1 MGRAARRLFASRLRA
16 LRETT
21 YPVKVTQD
29 QLAAALG
36 KGKPLSSAAISM
48 WENGEV
54 DKWPSESRLVQYALI
69 FSLPRGPSLTPHP
82 SDASTLD
89 KPARIRFH
97 RLRAELLELRDGAE
111 REARLERSAPR
122 ALDVNELWHHDR
134 AEKLVVVAPELPAT
148 GTAES
153 DRGYVRL
160 ARYGDLDAFFEMF
173 VALTR
178 MGYHNL
184 SHRSAREPGIGT
196 ERNLVL
202 VGGPVGNPL
211 TLTFGHLLGLPFE
224 PDAVAAGAANL
235 FRLPDGTPVRPRVL
249 GQSQVVEDI
258 GLFVRA
264 ANPTNPE
271 ADLTICTGSY
281 TYGALG
287 AVRLF
292 TDPRHGAGN
301 VAVVRERL
309 GQARAFAVLFRV
321 NVIDGRVPVPRLPG
335 SLIECRAL

>member
-1 MGRAARRLFASRLRA
+1 MARAARRLLASRLRA

-69 FSLPRGPSLTPHP
+69 FSLPRGPGLVAQPP
-82 SDASTLD
+82 DMSTLD

-97 RLRAELLELRDGAE
+97 RLRSELLELREDAE
-111 REARLERSAPR
+111 REARRDR
-122 ALDVNELWHHDR
+122 ATPVAFDTNDLWHHDR
-134 AEKLVVVAPELPAT
+134 AEKLVVVAPERPAAPAQE
-148 GTAES
+148 AE
-153 DRGYVRL
+153 RGYVRL

-196 ERNLVL
+196 ARNLVL
-202 VGGPVGNPL
+202 VGGPAGNPL

-224 PDAVAAGAANL
+224 PDPATDGAANV
-235 FRLPDGTPVRPRVL
+235 FRLPDGTAVRPTVL
-249 GQSQVVEDI
+249 GTSQVVEDI

-264 ANPTNPE
+264 GNPTNPD
-271 ADLTICTGSY
+271 ADVTICTGGY
-281 TYGALG
+281 TYGVLG
-287 AVRLF
+287 AVQLF
-292 TDPRHGAGN
+292 TDPRLGADN
-301 VAVVRERL
+301 VAAVRERL
-309 GQARAFAVLFRV
+309 GQIRAFAVLFRV
-321 NVIDGRVPVPRLPG
+321 NVIDGRVPPPRLPG
-335 SLIECRAL
+335 SIIECAAL